1 MVKNGA
7 ARIGASKGVL
17 IVQGE
22 KAAREHPTSED
33 DHGKDENGKELKR
46 KREEPTNQKRG
57 ASEY

>member
-7 ARIGASKGVL
+7 ARIGASKGVF

-22 KAAREHPTSED
+22 KAAREHGASEE
-33 DHGKDENGKELKR
+33 DHGKDEKLKR
-46 KREEPTNQKRG
+46 KREEPTSHKRG